1 MAIQIV
7 EEDITFRKIK
17 RSEIKELV
25 RTVVEREGGITG
37 DLSIVFCSDQFLLG
51 INKTFLNRDY
61 LTDVISFDYREDDR
75 ISGDILISVERV
87 KENAGIY
94 QVTFPDEMRRIII
107 HGVLHLVGYEDD
119 TKENRDNMTAKE
131 NLYLGIVRAEGK

>member
-1 MAIQIV
+1 
-7 EEDITFRKIK
+7 
-17 RSEIKELV
+17 
-25 RTVVEREGGITG
+25 
-37 DLSIVFCSDQFLLG
+37 
-51 INKTFLNRDY
+51 LNRDY

-107 HGVLHLVGYEDD
+107 HGVLHLIGYEDD
-119 TKENRDNMTAKE
+119 TKENRENMTAKE